1 MAALPQMIT
10 LKAAV
15 KKVRG
20 ATLDDLRR
28 LVDKG
33 KIKGATIDGEI
44 YVNTLT
50 LPEEILKKETAT
62 EYADFSELA
71 GVEISIGEAARK
83 YKVPQQ
89 NISRWKKKGLI
100 AETGKNKNKILVSEQ
115 DVAYCVSIYRKH
127 SNSNK
132 GSKQGKISGHWL
144 FTETGAPRPVKHN
157 KRRPVAA

>member
-1 MAALPQMIT
+1 MT
-10 LKAAV
+10 LEKPC
-15 KKVRG
+15 G
-20 ATLDDLRR
+20 ATIDDLRR

-33 KIKGATIDGEI
+33 KIKGAEINGEI

-62 EYADFSELA
+62 EYADFSKLA

-83 YKVPQQ
+83 YKVPHQ

-100 AETGKNKNKILVSEQ
+100 SETGKDKNKILVSEQ
-115 DVAYCVSIYRKH
+115 DVAYCVAIYRKH

-132 GSKQGKISGHWL
+132 NSKSKSGKISGHWL
-144 FTETGAPRPVKHN
+144 FTETGAPRPVKHS